1 MTFTQ
6 IKCAVLSFMLGAV
19 IATSGYLLSTAS
31 YVGSST
37 IMILEPKKT
46 DSGTLWLAADD
57 NVEIE
62 VRYISSL
69 IEKPAI
75 TIRKKQQWIKL
86 AICMSAGMLLAYISW
101 VILMRKARA
110 QAPQPQISSTPV
122 ITETNPI
129 TETTSSE
136 NTRNDPL

>member
-6 IKCAVLSFMLGAV
+6 IKCAVLSIMLGAV

-31 YVGSST
+31 YVGSATS
-37 IMILEPKKT
+37 MILEPKKT

-75 TIRKKQQWIKL
+75 IIRKKQQWMKL
-86 AICMSAGMLLAYISW
+86 AICMSAGILLAYISYR
-101 VILMRKARA
+101 LLLRKARV
-110 QAPQPQISSTPV
+110 QTPQPQIPSTPV
-122 ITETNPI
+122 IAESIPI
-129 TETTSSE
+129 TETTSPE
-136 NTRNDPL
+136 NTRLDPL